1 MQLKNI
7 FTGVLILFS
16 IFLFAEDHPTVRKAE
31 KNTSSKDSIQ
41 LSINYLKKYIQ
52 ATDGWQSDN
61 PEIVKAIIG
70 LIHFTEDGPI
80 DSIQSRLDKFRK
92 MDNFKYI
99 NRPSANVSD
108 SLHLH
113 GYQSYPS
120 ILEKMK
126 QLDRAIWN
134 GVDMKAIH
142 LPEALTAGPDHK
154 LQPITEGDERAILE
168 RTGLVLPDS
177 LKNISALPDSTQK
190 KPNDFNRIKNRELAR
205 KQIMEF
211 ARVQYNLKIQHLNLD
226 SAITVYRKHAVRIYS
241 DSLQNQLCISLKR
254 QNDQILTRYNDSIV
268 RLVNDSINRFVKTL
282 QRYSQ
287 SDSVEVSIRSLSGK
301 PAQLWLMNNKRSIT
315 RFYIKNVQNDSLAIR
330 MMTLDK
336 HDIGVAI
343 DDDVTFSRLAQKQ
356 RRDIVFDKFTPDKK
370 LSQIKKTF
378 EVLTPWDLGGF
389 GTFGFSQTYLNNW
402 KAGGNSALAFL
413 MVLKSYANYSNTII
427 RWENSGEFR
436 NGWIRQ
442 GGNLNQLQKNDDKLE
457 LISRLGVSA
466 FKKWF
471 YSTEVD
477 FQTQFFNGYNY
488 PDKTKLISGFL
499 SPTKTMFKLGLDY
512 KPNKRFSLFLSPFT
526 LKMVYVRDTARIDQT
541 TYGISR
547 HSKSFW
553 EPGLNAE
560 IKYRIEFTPQ
570 MSYETKYKMFMNYKD
585 PFKKLDVDWE
595 NTFVAQLNDR
605 INMTFMLNLLYDDN
619 ITFPTGKLDSKG
631 VQIFRPKLQTQELMT
646 VGFSYKIN
654 RHVYKRRKIGK

>member
-16 IFLFAEDHPTVRKAE
+16 FLLFAEDHPDGRKTE

-52 ATDGWQSDN
+52 ATDVWQSDN

-70 LIHFTEDGPI
+70 LIHFTEDGSI
-80 DSIQSRLDKFRK
+80 DSIQTRLDKFSK
-92 MDNFKYI
+92 MDNFRYI
-99 NRPSANVSD
+99 NRSSVHVSD
-108 SLHLH
+108 SLLLP
-113 GYQSYPS
+113 GYQPYTS

-134 GVDMKAIH
+134 GVDMNAIH
-142 LPEALTAGPDHK
+142 LPEALIVGPDHK
-154 LQPITEGDERAILE
+154 FQPITEGDERAILE
-168 RTGLVLPDS
+168 RTEIVLPDS
-177 LKNISALPDSTQK
+177 LKNTSALTDSTK
-190 KPNDFNRIKNRELAR
+190 HKANDFNRIKNRELER
-205 KQIMEF
+205 KQIMEE
-211 ARVQYNLKIQHLNLD
+211 ARVQYNLKIQLLNPD
-226 SAITVYRKHAVRIYS
+226 SVITVYRHNAVRIYS
-241 DSLQNQLCISLKR
+241 DSLQNQLYISLKR
-254 QNDQILTRYNDSIV
+254 QNDQILTHYNDSIV

-282 QRYSQ
+282 QRYTQ
-287 SDSVEVSIRSLSGK
+287 SDSVEVSMRSLSGK
-301 PAQLWLMNNKRSIT
+301 PAQLWLRNNKRSIT

-336 HDIGVAI
+336 HSIGVAI

-356 RRDIVFDKFTPDKK
+356 RRDFVFDKFTPEKK
-370 LSQIKKTF
+370 LSKMKNRF
-378 EVLTPWDLGGF
+378 EVITPWDLGGF

-413 MVLKSYANYSNTII
+413 TVLKSYANYSNAVI

-488 PDKTKLISGFL
+488 PDKSKLISAYM
-499 SPTKTMFKLGLDY
+499 SPAKTMFKLGLDY

-526 LKMVYVRDTARIDQT
+526 LKTVYVRDTARIDQT

-560 IKYRIEFTPQ
+560 VKYRIEITPQ

-619 ITFPTGKLDSKG
+619 ITFPTGRFDTNG
-631 VQIFRPKLQTQELMT
+631 VEIFRPKLQTKELIT

-654 RHVYKRRKIGK
+654 RHVYKRRKIEK